1 MKKRILA
8 LVLCIS
14 LFAFGCER
22 TNKPEG
28 WDEMHSNRIED
39 TEKSDENKNEKDSE
53 VNKDEDIKKA
63 LDDIIVSVKSMGREE
78 VNQNF
83 KDSKDF
89 IDYVKSELFKAK
101 DFSEEKIDEFIEKN
115 RDRLEDVY
123 YKIHEAKGDV
133 DEFFDELEDDIKENA
148 MEFDKFAKVDD
159 FISYAKG
166 KLQEEYPNLSATDRT
181 NFIKENYDKLVEIF
195 EKYKDGFKGKDFSV
209 EFFLKDISGV
219 ESKDKFI
226 SLFGKDATFDD
237 YKEYVHSI
245 ISERKKELNSLEIDK
260 FIEENEAD
268 LKDLY
273 EEMFF
278 GK

>member
-1 MKKRILA
+1 MKKRVIA
-8 LVLCIS
+8 FVLCVS
-14 LFAFGCER
+14 LFAFGCTR
-22 TNKPEG
+22 TEKPAG
-28 WDEMHSNRIED
+28 WDEKHMNRIDDTANTDKNKDNEIDKENED
-39 TEKSDENKNEKDSE
+39 EKIQVAFDDILTSIQT
-53 VNKDEDIKKA
+53 DEDIE
-63 LDDIIVSVKSMGREE
+63 KS
-78 VNQNF
+78 F
-83 KDSKDF
+83 KDFKDF
-89 IDYVKSELFKAK
+89 IDYVKSALIKAE
-101 DFSEEKIDEFIEKN
+101 DFSKETIDEFIEKN

-181 NFIKENYDKLVEIF
+181 NFIKENYDKLVEMF
-195 EKYKDGFKGKDFSV
+195 EKYKDEFKGKDFSAAS
-209 EFFLKDISGV
+209 FLNDISGV

-260 FIEENEAD
+260 YIEENEAD